1 MLCVHTGYTT
11 FIIPENVSESAMER
25 VNFKIEKENKKEIV
39 RYVEE
44 NNEYSSVSHFLRV
57 AANKEMSDDE
67 GQVELPPR
75 VLRTLDQVIDEL
87 DEVQEGIDGIAARLD
102 SGNRDIE
109 MLAQNIYD
117 SIPEAPVSN
126 TAEAVAA
133 GKSTQELDQHK
144 VWLTLQNTDSPSTI
158 PELAQ
163 SLDADRTEIKEGIR
177 HLKSEFLP
185 ILEFVDDDGNK
196 HFVKQEERR

>member
-1 MLCVHTGYTT
+1 MK
-11 FIIPENVSESAMER
+11 R
-25 VNFKIEKENKKEIV
+25 VNFKIEEENKKEID

-75 VLRTLDQVIDEL
+75 VLRTLDQVIAEL

-117 SIPEAPVSN
+117 TLPVAPVSN
-126 TAEAVAA
+126 TAEVVAS
-133 GKSTQELDQHK
+133 GQSTQHLDRQKAH
-144 VWLTLQNTDSPSTI
+144 LALQNTDAPTTI
-158 PELAQ
+158 SGLAQ
-163 SLDADRTEIKEGIR
+163 SLDADRTDIKEAIR
-177 HLKSEFLP
+177 HLKSNFLP
-185 ILEFVDDDGNK
+185 ILELVDEDGNK
-196 HFVKQEERR
+196 HFLKQEERR